1 MSATIV
7 TDVET
12 LQKIID
18 DSVSRALAVGSNPV
32 LTFRETHEYLKMSP
46 CKLRSMA
53 MDKKIPFIRDG
64 KNMKFRMS
72 DINDYLN
79 KCRVA

>member
-1 MSATIV
+1 MSIVV
-7 TDVET
+7 TDTDVLKEM
-12 LQKIID
+12 ISE
-18 DSVSRALAVGSNPV
+18 SVMKAFSIASNPV
-32 LTFRETHEYLKMSP
+32 LTFKEAHEFLKMSP
-46 CKLRSMA
+46 NKLRSMA
-53 MDKKIPFIRDG
+53 MDKKIPFIREG